1 MTILTPAVPFRSTGR
16 PLGSTWKW
24 ALGNCWMVNAGVPLL
39 NVRVNV
45 SPETTADTIGLD
57 GGSGTDHVGE
67 APPDDV
73 QLGVEVVGDG

>member
-1 MTILTPAVPFRSTGR
+1 MGLTRDINIRKTVKMKDLAIFSRQFST
-16 PLGSTWKW
+16 
-24 ALGNCWMVNAGVPLL
+24 MVNAGVPLL

>member
-1 MTILTPAVPFRSTGR
+1 
-16 PLGSTWKW
+16 
-24 ALGNCWMVNAGVPLL
+24 MVNAGVPLL